1 LYRAFEKM
9 LNNGHPPDAW
19 DQLLKEAEGYLD
31 RLNEVCRQLLG

>member
-1 LYRAFEKM
+1 MYRVFEKM
-9 LNNGHPPDAW
+9 LNNGHPDDW